1 MTPIFHY
8 TNAAGLL
15 GILKSKALW
24 ATHYRYLNDTSE
36 AAVIRS
42 LILPILEEETA
53 KIMPKLAERGLLK
66 GYYEFHG
73 GRADALLAE
82 GQYKSLVRVI
92 DEVSPFYVLSFCKHQ
107 SRTPDFR
114 HGLLSQWRG
123 YGESGGFAIEFDE
136 QQLDNLLQSET
147 SEFAYAFIKTGDVL
161 YKNHKGIFDRNKF
174 TGLASELIRRI
185 FESQQDISELTG
197 QANVDEI
204 AVEFSKI
211 APFLKHRGF
220 REEHEYRVMGAC
232 IRKSK
237 IPPEDGRQHKDI
249 KFRLKGGLIVPYIE
263 LLEKSGTLPIK
274 SIIVGPH
281 ASQDKQAEALRIAL
295 EYHSFGDVQ
304 IRCSDIPYVQ

>member
-8 TNAAGLL
+8 TNADGLL

-53 KIMPKLAERGLLK
+53 KIMPKLAERGLLE

-92 DEVSPFYVLSFCKHQ
+92 DVVSPFYVLSFCKHQ
-107 SRTPDFR
+107 LGSPEFK

-123 YGESGGFAIEFDE
+123 YGAAGGFAIEFDE
-136 QQLDNLLQSET
+136 QQLDELIKNEANH
-147 SEFAYAFIKTGDVL
+147 FAYAGIKTGDVL
-161 YKNHKGIFDRNKF
+161 YKNYKGIFDRNRF
-174 TGLASELIRRI
+174 TGLAGEMIRRL
-185 FESQQDISELTG
+185 FERQQDTIEITG
-197 QANVDEI
+197 QANVDKI
-204 AVEFSKI
+204 AVEFSNI

-220 REEHEYRVMGAC
+220 REEREYRVMAAC

-237 IPPEDGRQHKDI
+237 IPPELKLRHKEINFRQKN
-249 KFRLKGGLIVPYIE
+249 GLIVPYIK
-263 LLEKSGTLPIK
+263 LLENSDTLPIK

-281 ASQDKQAEALRIAL
+281 PFQDKQEEALQIVL
-295 EYHSFGDVQ
+295 ESLSFDD
-304 IRCSDIPYVQ
+304 IRVRRSDIPYVQ